1 MPTILHE
8 NVSRDD
14 SAIDI
19 AKKVFRSSVMSLEDT
34 AKLFDADDLD
44 KAVQLLL
51 DARRVSFYGSGES
64 NAVAYD
70 AYQKFL
76 RSPIEVQFAAD
87 YHVQLMQAS
96 LLGKEDCIFAIT
108 HTGLSE
114 GIINI
119 ARIAKDAGAKVIAV
133 ASYPSKYLEQY
144 ADVILLSSIRSTRPS
159 CSASLAFR
167 NPCTPLGLPSAS
179 PSWTTPRITCPS
191 CRTVPSRR
199 PVGRFL
205 RADRRMRAGLHE
217 QTPALRRDPGCLS
230 PKAAGVVFPSLRGL
244 PHRRGIGV

>member
-1 MPTILHE
+1 
-8 NVSRDD
+8 
-14 SAIDI
+14 
-19 AKKVFRSSVMSLEDT
+19 MSLEDT

-144 ADVILLSSIRSTRPS
+144 ADVILLSASEETGYRSE
-159 CSASLAFR
+159 SLSSRIAQ
-167 NPCTPLGLPSAS
+167 LALIDSLY
-179 PSWTTPRITCPS
+179 TTVDRH
-191 CRTVPSRR
+191 VPQAWRS
-199 PVGRFL
+199 GI
-205 RADRRMRAGLHE
+205 
-217 QTPALRRDPGCLS
+217 PAR
-230 PKAAGVVFPSLRGL
+230 
-244 PHRRGIGV
+244 H